1 VAWIGRLVLAA
12 SALVENARMIDAHPR
27 RGEFRQRIRA

>member
-1 VAWIGRLVLAA
+1 VLVA
-12 SALVENARMIDAHPR
+12 SALVDNARMLDAHPR